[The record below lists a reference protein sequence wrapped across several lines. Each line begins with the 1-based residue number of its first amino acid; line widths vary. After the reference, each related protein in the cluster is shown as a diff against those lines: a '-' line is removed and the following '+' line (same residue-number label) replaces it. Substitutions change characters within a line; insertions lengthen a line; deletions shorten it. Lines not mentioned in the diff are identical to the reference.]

1 MKARDHF
8 NAMLQGSLIMG
19 LDRAYGEDPVMGWVT
34 KSLLIMLFVAFLYV
48 NLKGDE

>member
-1 MKARDHF
+1 MNRRNLF
-8 NAMLQGSLIMG
+8 NAMMIGVLIMG
-19 LDRAYGEDPVMGWVT
+19 LDKSYGTDPVLGWVT

>member
-1 MKARDHF
+1 MNRRNFF
-8 NAMLQGSLIMG
+8 NAMMVGAFIMG
-19 LDRAYGEDPVMGWVT
+19 LDRSYGADPVLGWAT